1 MAIFKFT
8 VVKGHQVASGRA
20 NDPRFPSGTISA
32 QLPFFQAL
40 GLDLNGYYL
49 ATINAQFNCHAI
61 VLNLYDHY
69 FKQVKWHENMSAE
82 NFKFCR
88 CYILANSTSYPT
100 LIYQPQLDTKIEH
113 LQPINQLELLAPFIE
128 HLHYG
133 DVISLVIANAKV
145 TLFDVY
151 P

>member
-1 MAIFKFT
+1 MAIYKFT

-20 NDPRFPSGTISA
+20 NDPRFPRGTIGA

-61 VLNLYDHY
+61 ILNHYDHY
-69 FKQVKWHENMSAE
+69 FKQVKWHKAMPAE

-88 CYILANSTSYPT
+88 CHILANSTFYPA
-100 LIYQPQLDTKIEH
+100 LIYQPQVDTKIEH

-128 HLHYG
+128 YLHYG
-133 DVISLVIANAKV
+133 DAISLDIEHAKV
-145 TLFDVY
+145 TLFDVE

>member
-1 MAIFKFT
+1 MAIYKFT

-20 NDPRFPSGTISA
+20 NDPRFPLGTVGA

-61 VLNLYDHY
+61 VLNFYDHY
-69 FKQVKWHENMSAE
+69 FKQVKWHENMPAE

-88 CYILANSTSYPT
+88 CHILVNSTSYPA

-113 LQPINQLELLAPFIE
+113 FQPINQLELLAPFIDN
-128 HLHYG
+128 LDYG
-133 DVISLVIANAKV
+133 DLISLDISNAKV